1 MPLRTRVSVMVGGNS
16 GDKSEVHKSVK
27 ASGDGIKDTR
37 DGQMAFQGYGRPKSE
52 NSRQGTYFKEFLQGA
67 VLSVMV

>member
-16 GDKSEVHKSVK
+16 GDKSEVHKFVK

-37 DGQMAFQGYGRPKSE
+37 DGQMAFQGYGRPK
-52 NSRQGTYFKEFLQGA
+52 
-67 VLSVMV
+67 